1 MLDSFIMLR
10 DQERTSY
17 LFSSFIPKASVSN
30 IFITLSSR
38 SSVCLAAS
46 PTGLI

>member
-1 MLDSFIMLR
+1 MLNFLVVGGRIKSIA
-10 DQERTSY
+10 Y
-17 LFSSFIPKASVSN
+17 LLSSFIPKASVSN

-38 SSVCLAAS
+38 SSCCLATS